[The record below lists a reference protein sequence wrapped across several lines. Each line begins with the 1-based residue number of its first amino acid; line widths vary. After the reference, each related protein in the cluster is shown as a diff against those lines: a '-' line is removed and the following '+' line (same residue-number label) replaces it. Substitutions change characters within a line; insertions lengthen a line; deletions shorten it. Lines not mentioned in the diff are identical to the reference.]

1 MANLFKALKPIANL
15 GHSSFDLSAKH
26 VFSNKAGQ
34 ALPIPV
40 LDCVPDDHVSINVMS
55 LHRSMTMNTA
65 AFLRGKFRYDLFFV
79 PYSQIW
85 HPFNQFISSRD
96 DKHSSLQYYHN
107 FCPSIDLGKLLGLAV
122 TYRVLHETLLPANT
136 SHPLLDDLYGVP
148 FHENVVRLLDL
159 LGYGNYSPILSL
171 GATLDGGDAYD
182 YANQFNGKLVNLFRI
197 AAYNHIWYDYY
208 RNKYYDLSVHVH
220 TEDRDY
226 DFEYVKTFNFDDL
239 RCDDV
244 SNSQLVFL
252 GAGDIRVFKAILND
266 ETTFRIFQM
275 FNLNYVQW
283 KKDVFTSS
291 MPGTQFGVVS
301 SISLSSTVTGTDNG
315 SWHISQNQSERGS
328 ISRLDNGLLMSSGIP
343 ETGTIEHTHSLSS
356 NGFDVLALKRAEAL
370 QAWKQNTLRA
380 GNMVDSQFRAH
391 FGVKPRY
398 EGDENVLFLGSFEAL
413 LDINSVSAT
422 ADSVAGVNGKVGDL
436 AANGVASLKGQTIN
450 FDCNDFGT
458 ILCIS
463 SFVPESEYNATM
475 IDKQNRLLEQFD
487 FFTPEYQNIG
497 LEPVQGVD
505 YDANMFSNNPNQI
518 IGYAPRYWMYKA
530 SFDKVHGQ
538 FAKVRY
544 QRLNNFLGLIDGS
557 LIPWVSPRNEGF
569 IGDGFDDAGYVKF
582 VRSLR
587 SFYVD
592 PRVLDQIF
600 GLESDGTQETD
611 SFLNNV
617 YFDVKAVRPMSV
629 LGLPQF

>member
-1 MANLFKALKPIANL
+1 MANLFKALKPTANL

-34 ALPIPV
+34 AIPIPV
-40 LDCVPDDHVSINVMS
+40 IDCVPDDHVQINVMS

-65 AFLRGKFRYDLFFV
+65 AFLRGKFRYDVFFV
-79 PYSQIW
+79 PYSQLW

-96 DKHSSLQYYHN
+96 DKHSSLQYEHN
-107 FCPSIDLGKLLGLAV
+107 FCPSIDLGQLLNLAV
-122 TYRVLHETLLPANT
+122 RYRVIHANT
-136 SHPLLDDLYGVP
+136 LPVGYSHPLLDDLYGTP
-148 FHENVVRLLDL
+148 FHENVVRMLDM
-159 LGYGNYSPILSL
+159 LGYGNYSPILTL
-171 GATLDGGDAYD
+171 DATLDEGEAYA

-220 TEDRDY
+220 TANVDY

-244 SNSQLVFL
+244 SNSQLPFVLATNITTFEQ
-252 GAGDIRVFKAILND
+252 ILNS
-266 ETTFRIFQM
+266 EPTFRVFQM
-275 FNLNYVQW
+275 FNMNYVQW
-283 KKDVFTSS
+283 KKDVFTSA

-301 SISLSSTVTGTDNG
+301 SIDLSPVISSDRGLWNKSDGSSLPNNVSVVTTDSNYLYAT
-315 SWHISQNQSERGS
+315 N
-328 ISRLDNGLLMSSGIP
+328 SGPIYHSH
-343 ETGTIEHTHSLSS
+343 TIESS
-356 NGFDVLALKRAEAL
+356 FDVLALKRAEAL

-391 FGVKPRY
+391 FGVEPRY

-413 LDINSVSAT
+413 LDINSVAAT
-422 ADSVAGVNGKVGDL
+422 ADSDAGVNGKVGDL
-436 AANGVASLKGQTIN
+436 AANGVASLKGDTIN

-487 FFTPEYQNIG
+487 FFTPEMQNIG
-497 LEPVQGVD
+497 LEPIQGVD

-538 FAKVRY
+538 FSKVRY

-569 IGDGFDDAGYVKF
+569 IGDGYDDAGYVKF
-582 VRSLR
+582 IRSLR

-600 GLESDGTQETD
+600 GVSADGTQETD
-611 SFLNNV
+611 NFLNNV
-617 YFDVKAVRPMSV
+617 YFDVKAVRPMTV

>member
-1 MANLFKALKPIANL
+1 MANLFKALKPTAQL
-15 GHSSFDLSAKH
+15 GHSAFDLSAKH
-26 VFSNKAGQ
+26 VFSNKSGQ

-40 LDCVPDDHVSINVMS
+40 IDCVPDDHVSINVMS

-107 FCPSIDLGKLLGLAV
+107 FCPSIDLGGLLNLAIR
-122 TYRVLHETLLPANT
+122 YRILHESLPAAS
-136 SHPLLDDLYGVP
+136 SHPLLDDLYGTP

-159 LGYGNYSPILSL
+159 LGYGNYSPILTLS
-171 GATLDGGDAYD
+171 ATLDEGDAYA

-220 TEDRDY
+220 TSSVDY

-239 RCDDV
+239 RCDDP
-244 SNSQLVFL
+244 SNSQLPFL
-252 GAGDIRVFKAILND
+252 LATNITTFEQILND
-266 ETTFRIFQM
+266 ENTFRIFQM
-275 FNLNYVQW
+275 FNMNYVQW

-291 MPGTQFGVVS
+291 MPGTQFGAV
-301 SISLSSTVTGTDNG
+301 STVDFTSVTDGSLNRYRFEDGSSFVFTGVVKADASKSNNLVVGNDLRKLT
-315 SWHISQNQSERGS
+315 
-328 ISRLDNGLLMSSGIP
+328 
-343 ETGTIEHTHSLSS
+343 HTHEVNSS
-356 NGFDVLALKRAEAL
+356 FDVLALKRAEAL

-391 FGVKPRY
+391 YGVEPRY

-413 LDINSVSAT
+413 LDVNPVTST
-422 ADSVAGVNGKVGDL
+422 ADSNAGVNGKVGDL
-436 AANGVASLKGQTIN
+436 AATGVASLKGDTIN

-458 ILCIS
+458 ILAIS

-569 IGDGFDDAGYVKF
+569 IGDGYDEAGYVKF

-600 GLESDGTQETD
+600 GIEADGTQETD
-611 SFLNNV
+611 TFLNNV